1 MIVFQDIEAIAVT
14 VKPGLALSLQI
25 GLEYAKELVQQ
36 SGYLRFSGMH
46 PLKLT
51 TLVVT
56 GIDWHR

>member
-46 PLKLT
+46 LSILT
-51 TLVVT
+51 KASK
-56 GIDWHR
+56 

>member
-1 MIVFQDIEAIAVT
+1 MFCIIVFQDIEAIAVT

-46 PLKLT
+46 PLSWFQ
-51 TLVVT
+51 
-56 GIDWHR
+56 GIK